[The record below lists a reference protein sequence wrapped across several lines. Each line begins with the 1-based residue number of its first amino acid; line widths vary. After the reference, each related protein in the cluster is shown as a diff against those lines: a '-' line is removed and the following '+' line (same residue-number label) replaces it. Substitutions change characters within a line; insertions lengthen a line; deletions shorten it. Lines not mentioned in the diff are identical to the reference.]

1 MLAFEP
7 SQDPS
12 NCSRFRSGHSVVMFL
27 YLVAGAF
34 GLILLMALMIEKR
47 LWYAY
52 GLLAMGIS
60 AIGWIPGVVLVVIY
74 RNSWR
79 VVIPAVILIGCLA
92 FLMTFGLMDDATIGL
107 TKLFFVTAFL
117 VGLEWNIQE
126 LRKQRH
132 D

>member
-1 MLAFEP
+1 ML
-7 SQDPS
+7 
-12 NCSRFRSGHSVVMFL
+12 L

-34 GLILLMALMIEKR
+34 GLILLMALMIEKQ

-60 AIGWIPGVVLVVIY
+60 ALGWIPGVVLVVIY

-79 VVIPAVILIGCLA
+79 VVIPAVILIGCLV
-92 FLMTFGLMDDATIGL
+92 FLMTFGLMDDSTIGL
-107 TKLFFVTAFL
+107 TKLFFATAFL
-117 VGLEWNIQE
+117 VGLEWNIQK
-126 LRKQRH
+126 LRKRRH

>member
-1 MLAFEP
+1 
-7 SQDPS
+7 
-12 NCSRFRSGHSVVMFL
+12 MFL

-34 GLILLMALMIEKR
+34 GLILLMALMIEKQ
-47 LWYAY
+47 LWHAY
-52 GLLAMGIS
+52 GLLALGIS
-60 AIGWIPGVVLVVIY
+60 AIGWIPGVVLIVIY

-92 FLMTFGLMDDATIGL
+92 FLMTFGLMDDSTIGM

-126 LRKQRH
+126 LRKRRH